1 MANDAQS
8 VPKRRRGRP
17 RAGDSTDRRERIVAA
32 AADEFAAHGY
42 DGTTMRGIARRAGV
56 DPALLHHYFGTKSD
70 LFVETVGVPLRPDLA
85 LPTIL
90 AGPREQIGE
99 EIVRYLLTTLEE
111 PSVRKR
117 AVMLLR
123 AGIGNRLTTPLFAGF
138 LQREVIGKV
147 AAALEVPDADLRASL
162 VASQVA
168 GLIVARYVLQ
178 LPGIA
183 TAEPE
188 ELVARMGPNVQR
200 YLTG

>member
-17 RAGDSTDRRERIVAA
+17 RASDSALRRQQIVAA

-42 DGTTMRGIARRAGV
+42 DGTTMRGIAARAGV

-90 AGPREQIGE
+90 SGPREQIGE
-99 EIVRYLLTTLEE
+99 EIVRYLLTTLEDA
-111 PSVRKR
+111 SVRKR

-123 AGIGNRLTTPLFAGF
+123 AGIGNKLTTPLFAGF
-138 LQREVIGKV
+138 LQREVVGKV

-183 TAEPE
+183 TAELE